1 MKLCLPREEQFDRPC
16 TVNDLTHMIS
26 LIPLLA
32 QETSDYTT
40 PNAPGPMFWIIE
52 MVFIVL
58 MIASFWKIFT
68 KAGQPG
74 WAAII
79 PIVNL
84 YFLCKVAGRPG
95 WWVILLLI
103 PFVNLIIFIILSI
116 DVAKAFGKGAGFGI
130 GLLLLPFIFYPVLA
144 FGSAQYHGTS
154 SAAPMA
160 APA

>member
-1 MKLCLPREEQFDRPC
+1 MTSLL
-16 TVNDLTHMIS
+16 LIS
-26 LIPLLA
+26 SFLA
-32 QETSDYTT
+32 QETEYEA
-40 PNAPGPMFWIIE
+40 PKGPGPVFWICEIAFIIL
-52 MVFIVL
+52 MVAA
-58 MIASFWKIFT
+58 MWKVFS

-79 PIVNL
+79 PIVNM

-130 GLLLLPFIFYPVLA
+130 GLLLLPFIFYPILG
-144 FGSAQYHGTS
+144 FGSAQYQGG
-154 SAAPMA
+154 AG
-160 APA
+160 PATPIPATA